1 MSLASALGPPR
12 ARWRRLADREQN
24 LALLAGLLVL
34 ATLLWLFSVAP
45 SLATLRSADAEV
57 KILNAQLQRMQAMQ
71 AQAQALQKLPV
82 LGFDDAVRALTTATR
97 QTLGQAAQLSV
108 AGDRASVTLKAASA
122 DALAEWL
129 TQARLNARSLP
140 LEARLVRALAAAPA
154 PAASG
159 AAAWSGVLV
168 MGLPQR

>member
-1 MSLASALGPPR
+1 MSLASAFGPLR
-12 ARWRRLADREQN
+12 ARWSRLASRDKRLAR
-24 LALLAGLLVL
+24 LALLLVL

-71 AQAQALQKLPV
+71 AQAQALQKLPA
-82 LGFDDAVRALTTATR
+82 LGFDDAVRALTAATK
-97 QTLGQAAQLSV
+97 QTLGATAQLSV

-140 LEARLVRALAAAPA
+140 LEARLVRAPAAAPA
-154 PAASG
+154 AAG
-159 AAAWSGVLV
+159 AAAWNGVLV

>member
-1 MSLASALGPPR
+1 MTPASAFGPLR
-12 ARWRRLADREQN
+12 ARWSRLDSRDQTLVRLA
-24 LALLAGLLVL
+24 LLLVL

-45 SLATLRSADAEV
+45 SLATLQSADAQARS
-57 KILNAQLQRMQAMQ
+57 LAAQLQRMQAME

-82 LGFDDAVRALTTATR
+82 LGFDDAVRALTAATL
-97 QTLGQAAQLSV
+97 QTLGATAQISV

-140 LEARLVRALAAAPA
+140 LEARLVRAPAAAAPA
-154 PAASG
+154 AAG
-159 AAAWSGVLV
+159 AAAWNGVLV

>member
-1 MSLASALGPPR
+1 MSLAGAFGPLR
-12 ARWRRLADREQN
+12 ARWSRLASRDKH
-24 LALLAGLLVL
+24 LARLAVLLVL

-45 SLATLRSADAEV
+45 SLATLRSADAEA
-57 KILNAQLQRMQAMQ
+57 KTLNAQLQRMQAMQ
-71 AQAQALQKLPV
+71 AQAQALQKLPA
-82 LGFDDAVRALTTATR
+82 LGFDDAVRALTAATK
-97 QTLGQAAQLSV
+97 QTLGATAQLSV

-140 LEARLVRALAAAPA
+140 LEARLVRAPAAAPA
-154 PAASG
+154 AAG
-159 AAAWSGVLV
+159 AAAWNGVLV

>member
-1 MSLASALGPPR
+1 MTLTSAFGPLR
-12 ARWRRLADREQN
+12 ARWSRLDSRDQTLVG
-24 LALLAGLLVL
+24 LALLLVL
-34 ATLLWLFSVAP
+34 ATLLWLLSVAP
-45 SLATLRSADAEV
+45 SLATLRTADAQARS
-57 KILNAQLQRMQAMQ
+57 LAAQLQRMQAMQ

-82 LGFDDAVRALTTATR
+82 LGFDDAVRALTAATR

-108 AGDRASVTLKAASA
+108 VGDRASVTLKAASA

-140 LEARLVRALAAAPA
+140 LEARLVRAPAAPA
-154 PAASG
+154 PAAAG
-159 AAAWSGVLV
+159 AAAWNGVLV

>member
-1 MSLASALGPPR
+1 MTLASTFGPLR
-12 ARWRRLADREQN
+12 ARWSRMDSRDQKLVGLAV
-24 LALLAGLLVL
+24 LLVL

-45 SLATLRSADAEV
+45 SLATLRSADAQARS
-57 KILNAQLQRMQAMQ
+57 LAAQLQRMQAMQ

-97 QTLGQAAQLSV
+97 QTLGATAQLSV
-108 AGDRASVTLKAASA
+108 AGDRANVTLKAASA

-129 TQARLNARSLP
+129 AQARLNARSLP
-140 LEARLVRALAAAPA
+140 LEARLVRAPAAAPA
-154 PAASG
+154 AAG
-159 AAAWSGVLV
+159 AAFWNGVLV

>member
-1 MSLASALGPPR
+1 MSLASAFGTLR
-12 ARWRRLADREQN
+12 ARWSRLSSRDKSLARLA
-24 LALLAGLLVL
+24 LLLVL

-45 SLATLRSADAEV
+45 SLATLRSADAQA
-57 KILNAQLQRMQAMQ
+57 KTLNAQLQRMQAMQ
-71 AQAQALQKLPV
+71 AQAQALQKLPT
-82 LGFDDAVRALTTATR
+82 LGFDDAVRALTAATK

-140 LEARLVRALAAAPA
+140 VEARLVRAPAAAA
-154 PAASG
+154 G
-159 AAAWSGVLV
+159 AAAWNGVLV